1 MEMGEA
7 GEEFRRLEIGL
18 DEKEANWHGLGTEGK
33 ACIDGREESRFL
45 YVYQRIPCTK
55 ADV

>member
-1 MEMGEA
+1 MGEA